1 MKATLL
7 WALFLGLACAS
18 CASAPTRAVTTTPSG
33 AAAPEGTPAT
43 AAAAR
48 SVPTPAVPRVAAN
61 PVAASSVSAGLFT
74 AVPVTAPPVAAHVPT
89 PAMSGA
95 ASSERA
101 VDTPAPPRTPVQMRA
116 RGGAA
121 DLARS
126 RRDVMSSPLQTPL
139 QALAAANGAARQ
151 RPSRDGFVAARHDY
165 FYEPGALFELY
176 ANPNYVSTVLLEPG
190 ETLHDIAAGDTSRWM
205 VSEATTESDGE
216 GRAVV
221 LVKPKAAGL
230 RTNIVLITDR
240 RTYLIEAISQPGEAY
255 AAQIAWRY
263 PPRAQTAAQ
272 AVSIESLNFGYRVR
286 TVRGATPHWSP
297 TRVFDDGRRTWIEF
311 SPTILATDMPPLFVI
326 TGEGRELVNYRVHG
340 TRYMV
345 DRVFDVAELRIGV
358 RKPVVVRIERRATSA
373 APGAPGAKGAR
384 RTSRA
389 TLQ

>member
-43 AAAAR
+43 VAAAR
-48 SVPTPAVPRVAAN
+48 SVPTTAAPTVTSG
-61 PVAASSVSAGLFT
+61 PVT
-74 AVPVTAPPVAAHVPT
+74 APPVTAPPVAALVPT

-101 VDTPAPPRTPVQMRA
+101 VDTPAPRAPLQTRA

-126 RRDVMSSPLQTPL
+126 RRDVMTSPLQTPL

-205 VSEATTESDGE
+205 VSEATTESEGE

-263 PPRAQTAAQ
+263 PPRAQTAAP